1 MAEWNGRRH
10 GADHVLAAVTVL
22 RKRSGEIE
30 LPDPDDSGLA
40 ELASVVTNARAEM
53 QRLVQLGELQDDP
66 LRHPIQ
72 ALAVHLDAMQKIA
85 TASTNREGAG
95 QSITDKQ
102 IDDIGRRLLGS
113 TQAWSR
119 SFVSAAYWRS
129 QATLA
134 AVIIGVA
141 ALAFGAGWWMRAP
154 ESELACADQTDGSR
168 LCWMYTRLPT
178 AAQKR

>member
-22 RKRSGEIE
+22 RKRSGEVE

-40 ELASVVTNARAEM
+40 ELASVVANAKAEIVH
-53 QRLVQLGELQDDP
+53 LVQLGELQDDP

-85 TASTNREGAG
+85 TASNREASG
-95 QSITDKQ
+95 QSITDGQ
-102 IDDIGRRLLGS
+102 IDDIGRRLMAS

-119 SFVSAAYWRS
+119 SFVSASYWRS

-141 ALAFGAGWWMRAP
+141 ALAFGAGWWMHAP
-154 ESELACADQTDGSR
+154 ASELACADQTDGSR
-168 LCWMYTRLPT
+168 ICWMYTRLPT
-178 AAQKR
+178 VARK